1 MTETTTRD
9 PDRLASARD
18 ETGNPVHHG
27 WPPCGGRRRRMAPF
41 VLVLLAGG
49 TAHGY
54 ALTRG
59 LREMGVSEGEIDPG
73 QVYRT
78 LRCLE
83 KLGHVRSTWS
93 KQPTG
98 PQHRDYE
105 ITEAGRAALDEW
117 AAVMAERMRL
127 IREFDAAYEG
137 SARCGAIETDVRKGR
152 SG

>member
-1 MTETTTRD
+1 MSEIEALA

-18 ETGNPVHHG
+18 EKGNPVHHG
-27 WPPCGGRRRRMAPF
+27 WPPCGGRRRWMAPF

-49 TAHGY
+49 PAHGY

-59 LREMGVSEGEIDPG
+59 LREMGVSEGDVDPG

-83 KLGHVRSTWS
+83 KLGHVCSTWS
-93 KQPTG
+93 RRPTG

-105 ITEAGRAALDEW
+105 ITEAGRVALDEW

-127 IREFDAAYEG
+127 IGEFEAAYG
-137 SARCGAIETDVRKGR
+137 ASARCDADETVLGKGR
-152 SG
+152 